1 MHVKRIRKITPNMK
15 NKDLEGG
22 KGGVEWGG
30 LILYRCFMITE
41 RKTTGLD

>member
-22 KGGVEWGG
+22 RGRADTV
-30 LILYRCFMITE
+30 
-41 RKTTGLD
+41 